1 MTEDLTDPNNR
12 VTLDTCPDDTPRI
25 KLSYTDNNVLSFT
38 RLKERWIDVLKQ
50 AGHTE
55 SRSSCNYH
63 RYD

>member
-12 VTLDTCPDDTPRI
+12 VTLDTCPDTPRI
-25 KLSYTDNNVLSFT
+25 KLSYTDNNVLCFT

-50 AGHTE
+50 AGDAE